1 MSKEIFLWNYTLWNY
16 ALTGDL
22 LNGVLGLAIEMR
34 ENRIEQIT
42 DRIFQAQRERGF
54 ETSEETELLKFMLD
68 LMLNSAD
75 VFYENAEDIR
85 AAFETQQQEAEKY
98 EVGSRYS
105 ITGEVVK
112 VGYLTESSTKTL
124 RLKDAEG
131 NVFQGSL
138 PFNMQEMER
147 GDRVTFRATIESDY
161 NDEYIYS
168 RPLKGL
174 ILKDRY
180 TVKARALF
188 IEKYGDSI
196 YRNI

>member
-1 MSKEIFLWNYTLWNY
+1 MSKEIFSPRLIDDLWNYT
-16 ALTGDL
+16 LTGDL
-22 LNGVLGLAIEMR
+22 LNGVSGLAIEMR
-34 ENRIEQIT
+34 ERRIEQIT

-180 TVKARALF
+180 T
-188 IEKYGDSI
+188 EKYGDSI
-196 YRNI
+196 YTTGMFSPI

>member
-1 MSKEIFLWNYTLWNY
+1 M
-16 ALTGDL
+16 
-22 LNGVLGLAIEMR
+22 
-34 ENRIEQIT
+34 
-42 DRIFQAQRERGF
+42 
-54 ETSEETELLKFMLD
+54 ETE
-68 LMLNSAD
+68 
-75 VFYENAEDIR
+75 
-85 AAFETQQQEAEKY
+85 KY
-98 EVGSRYS
+98 LAVGSRYS

-161 NDEYIYS
+161 NGEYIYS
-168 RPLKGL
+168 RPLKGS

-180 TVKARALF
+180 T
-188 IEKYGDSI
+188 EMYGDSI
-196 YRNI
+196 RLNHPSIYTNI

>member
-1 MSKEIFLWNYTLWNY
+1 MMSKEIFLWNYTLWNY

-85 AAFETQQQEAEKY
+85 
-98 EVGSRYS
+98 
-105 ITGEVVK
+105 
-112 VGYLTESSTKTL
+112 
-124 RLKDAEG
+124 
-131 NVFQGSL
+131 
-138 PFNMQEMER
+138 
-147 GDRVTFRATIESDY
+147 
-161 NDEYIYS
+161 
-168 RPLKGL
+168 
-174 ILKDRY
+174 
-180 TVKARALF
+180 
-188 IEKYGDSI
+188 
-196 YRNI
+196 

>member
-98 EVGSRYS
+98 LALGSRHS
-105 ITGEVVK
+105 ITGEVVR
-112 VGYLTESSTKTL
+112 VGYSTESSTRTL
-124 RLKDAEG
+124 RVRDAEG
-131 NVFQGSL
+131 DEYQGSL
-138 PFNMQEMER
+138 PFNMQVIEK
-147 GDRVTFRATIESDY
+147 GDRVTFRATIDSAIRKTKFSHY
-161 NDEYIYS
+161 NFYIYS

-180 TVKARALF
+180 T
-188 IEKYGDSI
+188 EKYGDSI
-196 YRNI
+196 YKNV

>member
-85 AAFETQQQEAEKY
+85 AAFEMEA
-98 EVGSRYS
+98 
-105 ITGEVVK
+105 
-112 VGYLTESSTKTL
+112 
-124 RLKDAEG
+124 A
-131 NVFQGSL
+131 
-138 PFNMQEMER
+138 
-147 GDRVTFRATIESDY
+147 
-161 NDEYIYS
+161 
-168 RPLKGL
+168 
-174 ILKDRY
+174 
-180 TVKARALF
+180 
-188 IEKYGDSI
+188 
-196 YRNI
+196 